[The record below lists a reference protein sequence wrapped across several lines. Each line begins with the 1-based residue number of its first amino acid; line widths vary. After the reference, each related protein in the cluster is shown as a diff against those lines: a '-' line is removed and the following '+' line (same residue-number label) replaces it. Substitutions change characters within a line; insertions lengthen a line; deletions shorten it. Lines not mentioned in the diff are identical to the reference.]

1 MKHILMIATGGTIAS
16 RETADG
22 LTPQL
27 TSEELAWID
36 EKEAAIAEAGTEFA
50 GGSMQ
55 PYAEN
60 LAAVRLT
67 RTRVYELAEYL
78 R

>member
-27 TSEELAWID
+27 TSE
-36 EKEAAIAEAGTEFA
+36 
-50 GGSMQ
+50 
-55 PYAEN
+55 
-60 LAAVRLT
+60 AVSYTHLT
-67 RTRVYELAEYL
+67 LPTNDRV
-78 R
+78 